1 MKGSTMKYIKLAS
14 VIVLFVV
21 FANNAFAGDKEDV
34 VKVVNTLVEAFN
46 KQDFKT
52 YFSNIVNDNTSF
64 PYVVSPLR
72 HDANMWRNFIE
83 GTASLAYVN
92 YHQQDTEV
100 QIYNGNTAIVTGYYT
115 FSWMEKGGQMNYQSG
130 RASTVLVK
138 QDGKWMAVHQHF
150 SAMF

>member
-1 MKGSTMKYIKLAS
+1 MKGKALKHFKLTA
-14 VIVLFVV
+14 IIILLALFVS
-21 FANNAFAGDKEDV
+21 NSFAGDKEDV
-34 VKVVNTLVEAFN
+34 MKALNANIEAFN
-46 KQDFKT
+46 KHDVKT
-52 YFSNIVNDNTSF
+52 YFSNLVADNTEF

-83 GTASLAYVN
+83 GTTSLAYVN

-138 QDGKWMAVHQHF
+138 QDGKWMTAHMHF